1 MDVGEARSN
10 GHAQLARRM
19 AHLVPGFAAYEDA
32 STTWNDDTRLR
43 VEICERLDRAVARLE
58 DQLLDA
64 SEPQWS
70 AAVEAID
77 QAIRHVELIR
87 ESVSRMTTER
97 GPKTPPHGRRADS
110 VASLLETDLGVLSEL
125 DALERYLDPL
135 PASSF
140 QNNRLRTTLDAL
152 EGRFLAIEVLLER
165 RADLLQIVRRHPA

>member
-1 MDVGEARSN
+1 MEAGEARSN
-10 GHAQLARRM
+10 GHARLARHV

-64 SEPQWS
+64 SEPRWS

-77 QAIRHVELIR
+77 RAIRRVERIR
-87 ESVSRMTTER
+87 DSVSCMTAER
-97 GPKTPPHGRRADS
+97 GVKTPPDGSRADS

-125 DALERYLDPL
+125 EALEQFLDPL

-140 QNNRLRTTLDAL
+140 QNDRLRTTVDTLD
-152 EGRFLAIEVLLER
+152 GRFHAIEGLLARRASLLE
-165 RADLLQIVRRHPA
+165 IVRRHPA